1 MFILKG
7 YIMGLNVKEY
17 RTKVE
22 KTQNKTVQN
31 KNYMSDTEKQ
41 EKNCLFKWQFFSYFT
56 QATITC
62 LYLPYFLYEVL

>member
-41 EKNCLFKWQFFSYFT
+41 ELCE
-56 QATITC
+56 
-62 LYLPYFLYEVL
+62 YLKKFGIDLP